1 MLSGASPLRWIV
13 VADIPLIAS
22 QGRSTSYFTFGFGFD
37 SKTISAELVQRLA
50 RFHATIW
57 IDTSGSGRTVV
68 DTRATCRPQAVPLPG
83 GRIGRN
89 VLLGVLSR
97 GHEIASVGRPTYGRL
112 SFRF

>member
-50 RFHATIW
+50 RFHVTIW
-57 IDTSGSGRTVV
+57 IDTSGSGRTVF
-68 DTRATCRPQAVPLPG
+68 DTRATCRPQAVPLAG
-83 GRIGRN
+83 CD
-89 VLLGVLSR
+89 VTR
-97 GHEIASVGRPTYGRL
+97 GD
-112 SFRF
+112 